1 MRAMDA
7 DTKAAYRFC
16 KQILPQVSRTFA
28 LNISILIGDLKRA
41 VLVAYLFC
49 RIADTVEDSHLI
61 DTEQKRALL
70 DEFKDIFASGS
81 RQQEKLLAWAATF
94 PNLDS
99 DHPYIIL
106 ARNADLVMK
115 VFLTLPVDSQA
126 AISACVLEMSSGMRD
141 TVVARTAVADELR
154 ALRTVAELEQYC
166 YYVAGTVGVM
176 LTKLFAQH
184 APAMSSSAVE
194 LAKQLEV
201 SFGLGLQLTN
211 IIKDCREDYA
221 RGWCYLPTEL
231 AEKQA
236 VPIERL
242 FEPANQE
249 QAGALLRELIAKAVG
264 HLDDALNYTLL
275 IPRREVRMRLFCL
288 WPLFFAVRTLVQ
300 VDRRLEQLL
309 AGAKIK
315 IGRGAVYRTI
325 AETTACVYS
334 NSLLRSRYHRL
345 RRPLEHLPT
354 LPKN

>member
-1 MRAMDA
+1 MDA
-7 DTKAAYRFC
+7 DAKAAYRFC

-28 LNISILIGDLKRA
+28 LNISILVGDLKRA

-49 RIADTVEDSHLI
+49 RIADTVEDSPLLGN
-61 DTEQKRALL
+61 EKKRSLL
-70 DEFKDIFASGS
+70 DEFKDIFTSGDL
-81 RQQEKLLAWAATF
+81 RPERLQAWAADF
-94 PNLDS
+94 QSLDS

-106 ARNADLVMK
+106 ARNADQVMK
-115 VFLTLPVDSQA
+115 VFLTLPPDSQA

-141 TVVARTAVADELR
+141 TVVERAAVAGELR

-211 IIKDCREDYA
+211 IIKDCREDYE
-221 RGWCYLPTEL
+221 RGWCYLPLEL

-236 VPIERL
+236 VPIEKL
-242 FEPANQE
+242 FEPANHK
-249 QAGALLRELIAKAVG
+249 QAGALLRELIAKAAG

-300 VDRRLEQLL
+300 VDRELEQLL
-309 AGAKIK
+309 AGDRIK

-334 NSLLRSRYHRL
+334 NKLLRARYRNL
-345 RRPLEHLPT
+345 RSSLKHLKA
-354 LPKN
+354 LPPH